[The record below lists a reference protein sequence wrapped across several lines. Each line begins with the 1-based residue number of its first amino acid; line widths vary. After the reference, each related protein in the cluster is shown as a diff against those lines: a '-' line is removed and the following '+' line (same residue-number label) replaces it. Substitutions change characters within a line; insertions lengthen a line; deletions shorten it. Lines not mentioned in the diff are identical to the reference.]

1 MKKINFKLLFL
12 FVFSSSV
19 SAATLYEDAINRGIN
34 PTCADYLNQIE
45 SSYNLNGL
53 NLTFANPSEPS
64 LFPSLHIS
72 SQKYNNG
79 SSIFSATLTPDE
91 EYCYLST
98 VLVTSIN
105 NQTCSE
111 ITQLKLGIDPELEV
125 SSYADG
131 GYSII
136 TPKDNSYQIILTTYS
151 ENGCT
156 MAETRMIWPGK

>member
-1 MKKINFKLLFL
+1 MKKINIKLLFL